1 MALDPKVEAFLN
13 DTPARFAVLAT
24 INPDGSVQQTVMWYV
39 VRDGKIVMN
48 TAKGRKKD
56 RNILRDGRISIC
68 VEDGYRFVTI
78 SGTATLVDDPVQTQA
93 DIAECA
99 VRYVGPEQARNMI
112 DGQFAKE
119 ARLTY
124 ILEPEHV
131 IANGI

>member
-1 MALDPKVEAFLN
+1 MALDPKVEAFLTEN
-13 DTPARFAVLAT
+13 PPRFAVLAT
-24 INPDGSVQQTVMWYV
+24 INPDGSVQQTVMWYL

-78 SGTATLVDDPVQTQA
+78 SGTATLDDDPVRTQA

-99 VRYVGPEQARNMI
+99 VRYVGPEQAKTMI
-112 DGQFAKE
+112 DGQFGKE

-124 ILEPEHV
+124 ILEPENV
-131 IANGI
+131 IANGL